1 MEVTQLNTIATI
13 VIVILMFGVLIFV
26 HELGHFLTARL
37 FKVGVNEFALGM
49 GPAIFSRVSKKSGIK
64 YSLRAL
70 PIGGYVSMVGEDRLE
85 AADDE
90 SKALCKKPVWQRFIV
105 MFAGAAMNFIL
116 GFIIMAIM
124 VCGSK
129 VFYSATVDS
138 FVFTAEDGQLYRT
151 YDKVYGYGLEA
162 GDRIVKIGSESVR
175 IFDDLSFE
183 IMRVGA
189 EPTDVTV
196 IRNGVKTVIPDVVF
210 PTYTER
216 GLVFG
221 DASFIYPV
229 FVEKNVGTV
238 IYQTFMQ
245 SYSTIR
251 MIYESLF
258 DTITGR
264 YGLAAVSGP
273 VGVVETV
280 GETAQYGL
288 RAVMYLVMVLTFN
301 LGIMNLLPF
310 PALDGGRI
318 FFLLIELIRRK
329 PIKPEFEGYVHFAGM
344 VVLMLFMVLITYNDI
359 VRLIGG

>member
-1 MEVTQLNTIATI
+1 MNTI
-13 VIVILMFGVLIFV
+13 VIIAVVILIFGVLIFI

-37 FKVGVNEFALGM
+37 FGVGVYEFALGM
-49 GPAIFSRVSKKSGIK
+49 GPAIFSHTSKKSGIK
-64 YSLRAL
+64 YSVRAL

-85 AADDE
+85 AQDDE
-90 SKALCKKPVWQRFIV
+90 AVALCKKPIWQRFIV
-105 MFAGAAMNFIL
+105 MFAGAAMNLIL
-116 GFIIMAIM
+116 GFVIMAFM
-124 VCGSK
+124 VSGSQS
-129 VFYSATVDS
+129 FYSPTVDF
-138 FVFTAEDGQLYRT
+138 FVFMAEDGQYYKT
-151 YDKVYGYGLEA
+151 YDPSYGYGLEV
-162 GDRIVKIGSESVR
+162 GDEIVKIGREPVR
-175 IFDDLSFE
+175 IYDDLSFE

-196 IRNGVKTVIPDVVF
+196 IRNGSKTVIKDVVF

-221 DASFIYPV
+221 DSSFIYPV
-229 FVEKNVGTV
+229 SVEKTVGGV

-251 MIYESLF
+251 MIYESLL

-280 GETAQYGL
+280 GETAKYGV
-288 RAVMYLVMVLTFN
+288 RAVVYMVMVLTFN

-318 FFLLIELIRRK
+318 FFLLVELVRRK
-329 PIKPEFEGYVHFAGM
+329 PVKPELEGYVHLAGM
-344 VVLMLFMVLITYNDI
+344 VFLMLFMVLITYNDI
-359 VRLIGG
+359 VRLISG